1 MSLANAIKTLV
12 GGSDE
17 LLDAAVRK
25 ANFDRWFGRS
35 KVVDHQGQPRVQYH
49 GTPGDFDTFNQG
61 ELGFHFGTKNAA
73 NEILYKVLDGE
84 DANIMPVHLAIQN
97 PVQLPDMMQWDVP
110 QAWDQHWLGPG
121 TGYQGEYL
129 RDLRARNKI
138 FEVVQRHGGAYN
150 DSPSDQFAQDMR
162 AALQALGYD
171 GVKYHNRVEDPGK
184 VSWIAFD
191 PTQIKSAV
199 GNRGTFDPT
208 DPNILRAAAPV
219 AAGGLG
225 AAALAAPEESEAGI
239 GLDRLA
245 SMARPVN
252 EVRQALG
259 SPVLGEHVYP
269 MADLILDMQKKAA
282 TAGVDPR
289 DLLKSYGITT
299 ASIQRRGQ
307 NADLFP
313 PELRGAETGVL
324 RPEDAAANFFMSQP
338 GQDYLGSAVEGA
350 ADPRSV
356 QFIREAFRSYGRHE
370 NLGDLMAAAPQTVL
384 PDLSV
389 VQQMIA
395 GGMSPEEILAFFAS
409 PQHFPGIGVAKA
421 GFALPLLGR
430 GDLPV
435 LDARQANVHWGAGG
449 ADAVAAL
456 KAKDKTQA
464 VKILAD
470 RQKEL
475 AYQMPKRYEP
485 VRQYATHHDVW
496 DRSAG
501 TKTTHQPIIDT
512 MRYGAAAPA
521 AVGLAGLAS
530 PEDTRAAKLNRDMT
544 HQPFQVP
551 AVAATVSDLMRDM
564 LLDPAGYLGPLEPS
578 MLGNGEQLPPG
589 ELARLLSGGGGG
601 Y

>member
-1 MSLANAIKTLV
+1 VSLANAIKTLV

-17 LLDAAVRK
+17 LLEAAVRK

-110 QAWDQHWLGPG
+110 QAWDQHWLGQG

-184 VSWIAFD
+184 ISWIAFD
-191 PTQIKSAV
+191 PTQIKSAI

-259 SPVLGEHVYP
+259 KPVLGEHVYP
-269 MADLILDMQKKAA
+269 MAELILDMQ
-282 TAGVDPR
+282 
-289 DLLKSYGITT
+289 
-299 ASIQRRGQ
+299 
-307 NADLFP
+307 
-313 PELRGAETGVL
+313 
-324 RPEDAAANFFMSQP
+324 
-338 GQDYLGSAVEGA
+338 
-350 ADPRSV
+350 
-356 QFIREAFRSYGRHE
+356 
-370 NLGDLMAAAPQTVL
+370 
-384 PDLSV
+384 
-389 VQQMIA
+389 
-395 GGMSPEEILAFFAS
+395 
-409 PQHFPGIGVAKA
+409 
-421 GFALPLLGR
+421 
-430 GDLPV
+430 
-435 LDARQANVHWGAGG
+435 
-449 ADAVAAL
+449 
-456 KAKDKTQA
+456 
-464 VKILAD
+464 
-470 RQKEL
+470 QK
-475 AYQMPKRYEP
+475 
-485 VRQYATHHDVW
+485 
-496 DRSAG
+496 
-501 TKTTHQPIIDT
+501 
-512 MRYGAAAPA
+512 A

-530 PEDTRAAKLNRDMT
+530 PGDTRAAKLNRDMAR
-544 HQPFQVP
+544 QPVQVP

-564 LLDPAGYLGPLEPS
+564 LLDPAGYLGPLEPTT
-578 MLGNGEQLPPG
+578 LGNGEQLPPG